1 VETHMKTSNK
11 ILLITLIV
19 ILVFITGM
27 IITTRII
34 LYNASCKASAFSDD
48 EFVQQE
54 FSYEDF
60 NSLKVYGHWSLDI
73 EQGDDYSVIL
83 YYPEELSDRI
93 SLEHCSKEL
102 IIDSNI
108 KWHSH
113 HRIFRAEIVM
123 PHLES
128 IEIVE
133 GSSISFEDFSC
144 DQLNIKTTGA
154 TEIKGRNS
162 SINDLDV
169 VCDGASHVDLRHSR
183 IVNATLHL
191 AGASRV
197 ELTMNGGILSGTAHG
212 ASSIVYYGE
221 VAKQNIETAGAV
233 SIRHR

>member
-1 VETHMKTSNK
+1 MKTSNK

-19 ILVFITGM
+19 IVVFITGM

-34 LYNASCKASAFSDD
+34 LYSANDKASAFYDK
-48 EFVQQE
+48 EFVPQK

-60 NSLKVYGHWSLDI
+60 NSLKVYGHWSIDI

-93 SLEHCSKEL
+93 SVEHCSKEL

-108 KWHSH
+108 KWYSRR
-113 HRIFRAEIVM
+113 RIFRAEIIM
-123 PHLES
+123 PLLKS

-144 DQLNIKTTGA
+144 DYLNIKTTGA
-154 TEIKGRNS
+154 AEIKGRNS
-162 SINDLDV
+162 SINDLDM
-169 VCDGASHVDLRHSR
+169 VCDGASHVNLRHSQ

-191 AGASRV
+191 SGASRV
-197 ELTMNGGILSGTAHG
+197 ELTMNGGKLSGTAHG

-221 VAKQNIETAGAV
+221 VAKQDIETAGAV